1 MVARTQGRRRA
12 KSQFGDHDDNS
23 GWNASYAA
31 FAPTF
36 TLRPILT
43 LVRYQRRPTHQGGD
57 RCGPLGFNN
66 TMAAVIRDI
75 GYSLYDREERADHV
89 RLRCGQEERPSLAP
103 AHGGRRIT
111 DVGFA
116 LSSIDPSPPPAGS
129 RIPLPTLSLNRGDIL
144 AARGNE
150 GLRRCPF
157 SLRAAAGGSGLVVQ
171 RCESTSGELFQS
183 TPSPQLQGICTT
195 EFWAKI
201 TVVPLGDKR
210 LFYLLLDVLGVCD
223 CACHY
228 SPRQPSP
235 INARAKRGPLHYI
248 IVLYCTSSTAS
259 PTAAPSTALPLRFD
273 L

>member
-1 MVARTQGRRRA
+1 MLDMKLWLQRGCFQGWHVTLAFSCQASKVLPTVRLPGTAVLRAKRINAQPRKDRVVQTHGAGPHTVRSNLGRRARTGSYRTHAGRRRA

-36 TLRPILT
+36 TLRPIPT

-89 RLRCGQEERPSLAP
+89 RLRCSQEERPSLAP

-116 LSSIDPSPPPAGS
+116 LSSIDPSPPPEGS
-129 RIPLPTLSLNRGDIL
+129 RI
-144 AARGNE
+144 
-150 GLRRCPF
+150 RC
-157 SLRAAAGGSGLVVQ
+157 
-171 RCESTSGELFQS
+171 
-183 TPSPQLQGICTT
+183 QL
-195 EFWAKI
+195 
-201 TVVPLGDKR
+201 
-210 LFYLLLDVLGVCD
+210 
-223 CACHY
+223 
-228 SPRQPSP
+228 
-235 INARAKRGPLHYI
+235 
-248 IVLYCTSSTAS
+248 
-259 PTAAPSTALPLRFD
+259 
-273 L
+273 